1 MVFQLCPI
9 STLEKQNK
17 ATNQKSET
25 PRNCRNDNMGGWA
38 SLFSGLSRRIPDS
51 LTQKAVATY
60 FTGDPHFILLA
71 GKSALDGGREILDL
85 QVN

>member
-1 MVFQLCPI
+1 
-9 STLEKQNK
+9 
-17 ATNQKSET
+17 
-25 PRNCRNDNMGGWA
+25 MGGWA

-60 FTGDPHFILLA
+60 FTGDPHFIFLA
-71 GKSALDGGREILDL
+71 GKSALDGGREIFDL